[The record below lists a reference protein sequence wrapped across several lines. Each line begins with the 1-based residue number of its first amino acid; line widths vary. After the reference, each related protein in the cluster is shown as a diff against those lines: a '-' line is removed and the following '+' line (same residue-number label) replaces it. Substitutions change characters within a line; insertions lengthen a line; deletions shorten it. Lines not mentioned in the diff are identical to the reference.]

1 MLKFSSHLFP
11 QFISAG
17 DKTDLYDGKQTWEL
31 RKHGGQEGQR
41 SAISWRTRSRKVN
54 FIPVLSSLFR
64 MEHSRSEVHLK
75 TLW

>member
-31 RKHGGQEGQR
+31 RKPGGQTGR
-41 SAISWRTRSRKVN
+41 PGRDLLSAGWSTPIG
-54 FIPVLSSLFR
+54 
-64 MEHSRSEVHLK
+64 
-75 TLW
+75 

>member
-31 RKHGGQEGQR
+31 RKHGGQECQR
-41 SAISWRTRSRKVN
+41 SPISWRRTRGN
-54 FIPVLSSLFR
+54 
-64 MEHSRSEVHLK
+64 
-75 TLW
+75 